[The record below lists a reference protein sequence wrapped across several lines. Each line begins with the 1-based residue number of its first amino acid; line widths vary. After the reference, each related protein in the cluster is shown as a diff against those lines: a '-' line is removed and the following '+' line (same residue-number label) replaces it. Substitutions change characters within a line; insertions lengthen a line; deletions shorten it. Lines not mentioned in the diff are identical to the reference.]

1 MLVKLLWS
9 DLCYHC
15 FANEKNKFALQRLSH
30 SANVTPLAT
39 VGHVAIRSPGRFINE
54 GMTRLDE
61 VQRGYMRGK
70 MASQLPASW
79 LHGHSLRLYR
89 HPSLQSSANI
99 LESRGPLIHRGCT
112 QTKLSH
118 TECFQD
124 TKWFWLRQSFWEV
137 KPRKMP

>member
-1 MLVKLLWS
+1 MHKTLSNVMLVKLLWS

-70 MASQLPASW
+70 MASQLRVPGARKQTQKRADAFHCVVSKQAHIADQPKT
-79 LHGHSLRLYR
+79 LAKLVCFAFSVKVSLL
-89 HPSLQSSANI
+89 L
-99 LESRGPLIHRGCT
+99 LGKLIT
-112 QTKLSH
+112 
-118 TECFQD
+118 
-124 TKWFWLRQSFWEV
+124 
-137 KPRKMP
+137 